1 MFTTHDNP
9 TIILYA
15 LVEMSLQRHLRRTWD
30 YVETIGQAE
39 DKFGV
44 QTALLDVASQFGLT
58 TAFGGLV
65 PTERLSRSEIA
76 ARILLQHFPTEWAQR
91 YSAEGYLLRDPIVQR
106 LQVDRN
112 PFSWSEAYDSCDR
125 PGDVELIQ
133 GEASAFG
140 LREGY
145 VISVTLLDDS
155 VSAVSFGGRHMEIS
169 DEEQGALGFVTNYA
183 IGRLLQLRFDQ
194 GQPANDLTPREFD
207 CLLWAAEGKTD
218 WEISVILGIS
228 KSTVVKHLLSARDK
242 LGAVNK
248 AHAIAM
254 ALREK
259 LIR

>member
-1 MFTTHDNP
+1 
-9 TIILYA
+9 
-15 LVEMSLQRHLRRTWD
+15 MSLQKHIRKTWN

-39 DKFGV
+39 DKSGV
-44 QTALLDVASQFGLT
+44 QAALLNVASQFGLT
-58 TAFGGLV
+58 TVFGGLV
-65 PTERLSRSEIA
+65 PTERLSWPEID

-91 YSAEGYLLRDPIVQR
+91 YSAEGYILRDPIVQR

-155 VSAVSFGGRHMEIS
+155 VSAVSFGGNHIEIS
-169 DEEQGALGFVTNYA
+169 HEERAALGFATNFA
-183 IGRLLQLRFDQ
+183 IGRLLQLRSDQ
-194 GQPANDLTPREFD
+194 AKSGDDLTPREFD

>member
-1 MFTTHDNP
+1 
-9 TIILYA
+9 
-15 LVEMSLQRHLRRTWD
+15 MSLQKQLRRTWD

-39 DKFGV
+39 DKSGV
-44 QTALLDVASQFGLT
+44 QAALLNVASQFGLT
-58 TAFGGLV
+58 TVFGGLV
-65 PTERLSRSEIA
+65 PTERLSRPEID
-76 ARILLQHFPTEWAQR
+76 ARILLQHFPPEWAQR
-91 YSAEGYLLRDPIVQR
+91 YSAEGYLLRDPIFQR

-155 VSAVSFGGRHMEIS
+155 VSAVSFGGGHIEIS
-169 DEEQGALGFVTNYA
+169 EEERAALGFATNYA
-183 IGRLLQLRFDQ
+183 IGRLLQLRSDQ
-194 GQPANDLTPREFD
+194 GEPAGDLTPREFD

-218 WEISVILGIS
+218 WETSVILGIS

-248 AHAIAM
+248 AHAIAT
-254 ALREK
+254 ALRDK

>member
-1 MFTTHDNP
+1 
-9 TIILYA
+9 
-15 LVEMSLQRHLRRTWD
+15 MSLQNHLHRTWD

-39 DKFGV
+39 DKSEV
-44 QTALLDVASQFGLT
+44 QAALLNVSSQFGLT
-58 TAFGGLV
+58 TVFGGLV
-65 PTERLSRSEIA
+65 PIARLSRHDID

-91 YSAEGYLLRDPIVQR
+91 YSAEGYLLRDPIVRR

-140 LREGY
+140 LRDGY
-145 VISVTLLDDS
+145 VISITLLDDS
-155 VSAVSFGGRHMEIS
+155 VSAVSFGGRHVEIS
-169 DEEQGALGFVTNYA
+169 DEERAALGFATNYA
-183 IGRLLQLRFDQ
+183 IGRLLQLRSDQ
-194 GQPANDLTPREFD
+194 AETADDLTPREFD

-228 KSTVVKHLLSARDK
+228 KSTIVKHLLSARNK

-248 AHAIAM
+248 AHAIAT
-254 ALREK
+254 ALRIK